1 MSKEYPLGLEARMQ
15 QAIAEL
21 ESAILQRYP
30 GARFEVSV
38 AADDPRQ
45 IHLNAVV
52 DLDDPDEVGD
62 LVLDRLLQLQV
73 DEGIPLHVIPLRTP
87 ERIEAAA
94 AAERSAQRLPSARP
108 VPFVGGHPAAT

>member
-1 MSKEYPLGLEARMQ
+1 MSTEHPLRLDARVR

-21 ESAILQRYP
+21 ETAILQRYP
-30 GARFEVSV
+30 GTSFEVSV
-38 AADDPRQ
+38 APDDPRQ

-94 AAERSAQRLPSARP
+94 AAERGGQRPRPARRTP
-108 VPFVGGHPAAT
+108 LLGSHPAT